1 MSLPYNEDAQGQI
14 KTFFRLQK
22 KKPIENTIS
31 EDGKF
36 LQMKTGDTVKRIPLY
51 AFRQM
56 TPEERQQMED
66 QRLTRLAAQDVLIEA
81 AKKELREALANYKAS
96 GEIAPVVA
104 ANGKVQEAEKIR
116 VKDRSAIRQVIDIPN
131 PTTNQVLF
139 DEPYETRKLFGV
151 HNLLG
156 KKDILANGIIKL
168 HCRPFHLWQEYGTY
182 DTTGV
187 VTEAPVDV
195 VTTGE
200 AGTVLLTSGVRAR
213 LFYEPD
219 DSNGFLSPLME
230 VEFTYKET
238 KYSSAYQAFEAERML
253 AANQPI
259 LRASLLKTRSYRTIS
274 LLTRKIKGQI
284 FPNPQAVWTDILN
297 AMYEQHP
304 ELGQKLLETGQVSL
318 VYAHP
323 DVIQGGIGIPAK
335 DKRALDTTKWKGQ
348 NVVGAVLEI
357 IRARLREA
365 AEPVEVVPPP
375 AAKEAVVTRE
385 AQAAAKTGAIIQARR
400 RG

>member
-1 MSLPYNEDAQGQI
+1 
-14 KTFFRLQK
+14 
-22 KKPIENTIS
+22 
-31 EDGKF
+31 
-36 LQMKTGDTVKRIPLY
+36 
-51 AFRQM
+51 
-56 TPEERQQMED
+56 
-66 QRLTRLAAQDVLIEA
+66 
-81 AKKELREALANYKAS
+81 
-96 GEIAPVVA
+96 
-104 ANGKVQEAEKIR
+104 
-116 VKDRSAIRQVIDIPN
+116 
-131 PTTNQVLF
+131 
-139 DEPYETRKLFGV
+139 
-151 HNLLG
+151 
-156 KKDILANGIIKL
+156 
-168 HCRPFHLWQEYGTY
+168 
-182 DTTGV
+182 
-187 VTEAPVDV
+187 
-195 VTTGE
+195 
-200 AGTVLLTSGVRAR
+200 
-213 LFYEPD
+213 
-219 DSNGFLSPLME
+219 ME
-230 VEFTYKET
+230 VEFVYKET

-348 NVVGAVLEI
+348 NVVGAVLET